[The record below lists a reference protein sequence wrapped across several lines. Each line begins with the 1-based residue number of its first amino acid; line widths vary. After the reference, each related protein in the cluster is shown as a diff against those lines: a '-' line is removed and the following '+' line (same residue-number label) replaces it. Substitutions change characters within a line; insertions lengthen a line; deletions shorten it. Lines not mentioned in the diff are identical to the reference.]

1 MAVELGEVNK
11 GYRAFLYGTA
21 TDLPCRGVFLS
32 NQRREDVGTAAGS
45 RALMT
50 AAGSQ
55 SGVIGQHN
63 GQRKHLTR

>member
-1 MAVELGEVNK
+1 MNK

-21 TDLPCRGVFLS
+21 TDLPCRGVFLRD
-32 NQRREDVGTAAGS
+32 QRRDAVDAAAELNG
-45 RALMT
+45 RMT

>member
-1 MAVELGEVNK
+1 MNK

-21 TDLPCRGVFLS
+21 TDLPCRGVFLRDH
-32 NQRREDVGTAAGS
+32 RREDVDAAAELTGVLTGRRRS
-45 RALMT
+45 
-50 AAGSQ
+50 